1 MQLQELWDVN
11 HCKIKVGK
19 KFIQREKLCWFLINT
34 WQMWQVKCD
43 KWYKKLGTRKKSDN
57 YNPAHKTVEK
67 FGNSWVLLIYL
78 SWLNSTWI
86 SAIK

>member
-1 MQLQELWDVN
+1 M
-11 HCKIKVGK
+11 
-19 KFIQREKLCWFLINT
+19 
-34 WQMWQVKCD
+34 WQMKCD

-78 SWLNSTWI
+78 SWLNSIWI
-86 SAIK
+86 SAIKRQNDC